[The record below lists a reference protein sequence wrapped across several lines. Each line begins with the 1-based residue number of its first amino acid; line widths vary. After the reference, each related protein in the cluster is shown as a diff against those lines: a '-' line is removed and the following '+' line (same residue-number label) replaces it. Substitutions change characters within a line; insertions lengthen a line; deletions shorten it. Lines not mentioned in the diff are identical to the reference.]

1 MSNLAQV
8 MGKLGGLVRFHRK
21 KAGLTQIQLAD
32 LAGVGKSTLYDIEKG
47 KATVQID
54 SLFAVLTAMNI
65 SIQFSGPLSAA
76 FEIWSKA
83 QISEKRETSSSRR

>member
-8 MGKLGGLVRFHRK
+8 MGKLGELVRFHRK

-32 LAGVGKSTLYDIEKG
+32 LSGVGKSTLYDIEKG
-47 KATVQID
+47 KTTVQID

-65 SIQFSGPLSAA
+65 SIQFSGPLNAA
-76 FEIWSKA
+76 FE
-83 QISEKRETSSSRR
+83 R